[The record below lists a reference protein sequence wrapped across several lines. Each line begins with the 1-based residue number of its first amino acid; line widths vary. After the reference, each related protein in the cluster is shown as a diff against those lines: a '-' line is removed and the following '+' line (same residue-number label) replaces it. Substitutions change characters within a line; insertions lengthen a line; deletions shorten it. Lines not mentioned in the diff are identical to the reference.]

1 MEDFTEIIIKNSK
14 KIKESIITDGSQKL
28 GQE

>member
-1 MEDFTEIIIKNSK
+1 MEDFAETIIKNSK

-28 GQE
+28 EQE